1 MPIYEYRCA
10 SCNRKSSFFTRS
22 VYVEVEAVC
31 SHCGSD
37 DMNRLISR
45 VSFKM
50 ASGGTRGG
58 TGYYSDPSNIGR
70 HAEKSFE
77 NFGVDMPE
85 SVRSMIDDARKG
97 KMPDELDL

>member
-31 SHCGSD
+31 SHCGSN
-37 DMNRLISR
+37 DMHRLISR

-50 ASGGTRGG
+50 ASGGTRGA
-58 TGYYSDPSNIGR
+58 GYFSDPSNIGR
-70 HAEKSFE
+70 HAEKRFE
-77 NFGVDMPE
+77 SLGLDMPE
-85 SVRSMIDDARKG
+85 SVRDMIDDARKG

>member
-1 MPIYEYRCA
+1 MPINEYRCA
-10 SCNRKSSFFTRS
+10 SCDLKSSFFTRS

-37 DMNRLISR
+37 DMRRLISR

-50 ASGGTRGG
+50 GSGGTRG
-58 TGYYSDPSNIGR
+58 TDYYSDPSNIGR

-77 NFGVDMPE
+77 RFGVDMPE
-85 SVRSMIDDARKG
+85 SVRGMIDEARKG

>member
-10 SCNRKSSFFTRS
+10 SCDLKSSFFTRS

-37 DMNRLISR
+37 
-45 VSFKM
+45 
-50 ASGGTRGG
+50 
-58 TGYYSDPSNIGR
+58 PSNIGR

-77 NFGVDMPE
+77 RFGVDMPE
-85 SVRSMIDDARKG
+85 SVRGMIDEARKG
-97 KMPDELDL
+97 KMPDGLDL